1 MHPMLHVDFYDDIY
15 LHPVECS
22 SSNAVNT
29 WERIYLQ
36 CLLPAMSS
44 SSQTCSGDDDDVLM
58 IVIIGMMYL
67 QIIKIKKADTRG
79 REKKIIP
86 LNGFLNNSWDNFRKN

>member
-1 MHPMLHVDFYDDIY
+1 MNVNDIIELSMHPMLHVDFYEDIY

-67 QIIKIKKADTRG
+67 QIIKIMMRIGPFTFN
-79 REKKIIP
+79 IIV
-86 LNGFLNNSWDNFRKN
+86 